1 MSRKS
6 RFQKALNRTFLD
18 AIVMRNKDGIRA
30 ALKAGADV
38 NARDAEHEETAI
50 VLAAKFGDAE
60 IIQTLIDAGAEIDAR
75 DDHGRTALFF
85 AQVGSESFSRLVA
98 AGADVKAKD
107 REGNTILIQKVSE
120 SASLAEVE
128 ELLRL
133 GIDSEVRNEA
143 GESAMDVAAGLGL
156 VKITERLK
164 STSAR

>member
-1 MSRKS
+1 
-6 RFQKALNRTFLD
+6 
-18 AIVMRNKDGIRA
+18 MRNKDEIRA

-38 NARDAEHEETAI
+38 NARDAEHDETAI

-60 IIQTLIDAGAEIDAR
+60 IIQTLIDAGCEVDAR
-75 DDHGRTALFF
+75 DDQGRTALFF
-85 AQVGSESFSRLVA
+85 APVGSDIFSRLLA

-107 REGNTILIQKVSE
+107 RDGNTILIRKVSE

-133 GIDSEVRNEA
+133 GIDSEVRNES
-143 GESAMDVAAGLGL
+143 GESAMDVAASLGL

-164 STSAR
+164 SLS